1 MFAKLFTTPGNSQ
14 VLATLDYDIDTDQ
27 KKISIRT
34 DIKNLQSDLVL
45 EYQDNDETE
54 KAFNDFDETK
64 ALELRERLVALIT

>member
-64 ALELRERLVALIT
+64 ALELREQLVALLT